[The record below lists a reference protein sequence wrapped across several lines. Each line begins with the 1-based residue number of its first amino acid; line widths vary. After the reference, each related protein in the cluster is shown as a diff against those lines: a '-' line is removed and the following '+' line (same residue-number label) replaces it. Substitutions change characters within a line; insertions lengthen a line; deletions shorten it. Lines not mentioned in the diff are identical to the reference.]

1 MTSAPLWRNRDFV
14 LLEWGRFLS
23 TIGSASSA
31 IAYPLL
37 VLSLTHSPAK
47 VGIVSF
53 VRAIPQPLLAML
65 AGVAADRGNRK
76 RQMIVA
82 DIVRAAALATLGLL
96 VVFGEAPWWS
106 IALVALVEGMGST
119 LFSAAS
125 AGALR
130 AVVPT
135 QQVPAAVGAQRARM
149 STTLIVGSPIGGALF
164 QLGRA
169 VPFLVD
175 ASSYAFSVASLA
187 AMRTPFQE
195 ERARDA
201 TRLRAELVAGL
212 RFLWNQPFLRTC
224 AFLYGLGNPLMP
236 GILLV
241 LVVVGRRQ
249 GLSGGEIGL
258 LSASLG
264 VAALVGSL
272 VSPLARRTLPIRSI
286 MLLEF
291 TTWFGAWL
299 FVAWPSVYVL
309 LVVIVAFGIAAPITD
324 SVVDGYRIAMT
335 PERLLGRV
343 ETARSTIALLLLPL
357 GPLAAGFLLAH
368 LSARAT
374 VAIFAA
380 SALSL
385 FVWGTLSAA
394 LRAAP
399 SLAELADVSR
409 TGGAAE
415 PQPTAR

>member
-1 MTSAPLWRNRDFV
+1 MTSTPLWRNRDFV
-14 LLEWGRFLS
+14 LLEWGRLLS
-23 TIGSASSA
+23 TIGSASSG

-37 VLSLTHSPAK
+37 VLALTQSPTK

-53 VRAIPQPLLAML
+53 MRGIPQPLLGL
-65 AGVAADRGNRK
+65 FAGVAADRGNRK

-82 DIVRAAALATLGLL
+82 DVLRAAALASLGSL
-96 VVFGEAPWWS
+96 VVLGEAPWWFV
-106 IALVALVEGMGST
+106 AVVALVEGTGST
-119 LFSAAS
+119 VFSAAS

-135 QQVPAAVGAQRARM
+135 QQLPAAVGAQRARM

-175 ASSYAFSVASLA
+175 AGSYVFSIASLA

-195 ERARDA
+195 ERLRVPA
-201 TRLRAELVAGL
+201 RLRAQLVAGV
-212 RFLWNQPFLRTC
+212 RFLWSRPFLRTC

-236 GILLV
+236 AILVV

-249 GLSGGEIGL
+249 HLTGGEIGV

-264 VAALVGSL
+264 AAALVGSL
-272 VSPLARRTLPIRSI
+272 VSPLARRALPIRTI

-309 LVVIVAFGIAAPITD
+309 LAVIVPFGIAAPITD
-324 SVVDGYRIAMT
+324 SFVEGYRIAMT
-335 PERLLGRV
+335 PDELLGRA
-343 ETARSTIALLLLPL
+343 EAARSTITWLLLPL
-357 GPLAAGFLLAH
+357 GPLVAGFLLAH
-368 LSARAT
+368 VSARVT

-380 SALSL
+380 FALSL
-385 FVWGTLSAA
+385 FIWGTLSGA

-409 TGGAAE
+409 SGGAAE
-415 PQPTAR
+415 PQPSVR